1 MSGQTPEAV
10 YNANIAVLGGIQ
22 KSSQEKYDAILTTL
36 ASAFLAMS
44 VSFMRNVVPLQ
55 DSQFFGLLYA
65 SWFGFACTIVA
76 TVLSLGLGPK
86 AVAWHVDRLTPN
98 EYPSPH
104 IGKLNPWSKCIGW
117 LNGLSGIAFVT
128 AVVLTVAFVVINTAH
143 WRSAMEK
150 RVPAQGETNQK
161 GLTIPPMQTGVQEPA
176 KAPAN
181 SGGQAPAQAPSQ
193 PSTNGAN

>member
-22 KSSQEKYDAILTTL
+22 KSAQEKYDAILTTL

-44 VSFMRNVVPLQ
+44 VSFMRDVVPLQ
-55 DSQFFGLLYA
+55 GSQFFGLLYA

-76 TVLSLGLGPK
+76 TVVSLGLGAK
-86 AVAWHVDRLTPN
+86 AVAWHVGRMTPHK
-98 EYPSPH
+98 YPSPDL
-104 IGKLNPWSKCIGW
+104 GKLNPWSKCIGW
-117 LNGLSGIAFVT
+117 LNVLSGTAFVT
-128 AVVLTVAFVVINTAH
+128 AVVLTVAFVVINTSH

-150 RVPAQGETNQK
+150 RVPVQGETNQK

-176 KAPAN
+176 KEPAN
-181 SGGQAPAQAPSQ
+181 NGGQAPEQTPSQ
-193 PSTNGAN
+193 SSTTGAN